1 MFTLEN
7 ADECEYD
14 HILKENEGGHYSAPP
29 HVTKFNLI
37 RMEWNGDNPALE
49 KKKKKM
55 YKNPGS
61 RLITFFVRESLSRR
75 GWDGFC
81 SSESVSA
88 SGSPIFDF

>member
-1 MFTLEN
+1 MFPLEN

-49 KKKKKM
+49 KKKK
-55 YKNPGS
+55 N
-61 RLITFFVRESLSRR
+61 V
-75 GWDGFC
+75 
-81 SSESVSA
+81 
-88 SGSPIFDF
+88 